1 VGQRTALDKL
11 RQTVRSVAPD
21 ATEVISYRMPAFK
34 LQGRILVWY
43 AAFKDHLSL
52 FPATGK
58 ILKEHGK
65 ALKPYFS
72 GKGTIR
78 FTTALVKRIVKTRIA
93 ENQTRSR
100 R

>member
-1 VGQRTALDKL
+1 
-11 RQTVRSVAPD
+11 
-21 ATEVISYRMPAFK
+21 MPAFK

-78 FTTALVKRIVKTRIA
+78 FTTEDPLPTALVKRM
-93 ENQTRSR
+93 RSDAR
-100 R
+100 P

>member
-1 VGQRTALDKL
+1 
-11 RQTVRSVAPD
+11 
-21 ATEVISYRMPAFK
+21 MPAFK

-58 ILKEHGK
+58 ILEEHGK
-65 ALKPYFS
+65 ALKPYLS

-78 FTTALVKRIVKTRIA
+78 FTTEDPLPTALVKRIVKTRIA